1 MVREAK
7 SAAFSDT
14 NLTGLDFS
22 GFDFSK
28 AIISGDRQSYGGI
41 NDHRAVPGASFQGA
55 NFSDANF
62 AGAMISSLD
71 LGEADFSGASFT
83 KTVVQRSDIAAL
95 TEKAG
100 LVYDYTSVAGRSGG
114 ASEREQFSARVAR
127 LALQAVGS
135 QDMAMPDATS
145 QPVQSGRT
153 TAAQQD
159 LHTLAAINDQ
169 IRARQ
174 ESAAG
179 PEVPVSRPHLVPA
192 SRASGRAGRPT
203 PPLLGR

>member
-1 MVREAK
+1 M
-7 SAAFSDT
+7 
-14 NLTGLDFS
+14 TGLDFS
-22 GFDFSK
+22 GFDVSK
-28 AIISGDRQSYGGI
+28 AIISDDRQSYGGI
-41 NDHRAVPGASFQGA
+41 TDHRAVAGAGASFQGA

-114 ASEREQFSARVAR
+114 ASEREQFSVRVAR
-127 LALQAVGS
+127 LALQDVGS